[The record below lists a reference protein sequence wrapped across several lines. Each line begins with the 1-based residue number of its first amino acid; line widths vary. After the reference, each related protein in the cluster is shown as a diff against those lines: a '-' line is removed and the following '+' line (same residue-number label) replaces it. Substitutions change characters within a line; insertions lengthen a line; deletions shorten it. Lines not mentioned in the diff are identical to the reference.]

1 MQPET
6 KIQKIK
12 RYLRTRWKELT
23 FALLATIAAAVIGY
37 ALLFQHFFV
46 GSKQTDLKKAE
57 PTTKA
62 SPLTGEEVD
71 IPLADRAVTGVMV
84 ENSPDARPQSGVISA
99 GVVFEAVAEGGI
111 TRYLTLF
118 QEARPANLGPVR
130 SLRPYYLDWVMG
142 YDAAIG
148 HVGGSADALALV
160 GQRNAKDLDQF
171 KYGTEAYWRTGDR
184 VAPHNVYTNFDKLD
198 ALSARLGYTSSKFE
212 PYKRKKDSPV
222 IPATNTSLTFD
233 FSGALYTTN
242 WAYEPTAN
250 AYLRSVAGT
259 PDKDADSGVQLS
271 AKNVIYIPMPT
282 TYDGKYAVMQTIGSG
297 DAVLFRDGVAVPI
310 KWSKA
315 AYNTMLE
322 LKNADGTPAE
332 LNVGKTW
339 FQIVPAGRTVSY

>member
-12 RYLRTRWKELT
+12 RYLRTRWKELV
-23 FALLATIAAAVIGY
+23 FVLAATIAAAIIGY
-37 ALLFQHFFV
+37 ALIFQYFFV
-46 GSKQTDLKKAE
+46 GSNQNDLKQKE

-62 SPLTGEEVD
+62 SPLTGVKVD
-71 IPLADRAVTGVMV
+71 IPLADRAVTGVLV
-84 ENSPDARPQSGVISA
+84 ENSPDARPQSGVIDA

-148 HVGGSADALALV
+148 HVGGSADAMGLI
-160 GQRNAKDLDQF
+160 GQRGAKDLDQF
-171 KYGTEAYWRTGDR
+171 KYGAEAYWRTGDR

-222 IPATNTSLTFD
+222 TPATNTSLTFD
-233 FSGALYTTN
+233 FSGPLYTTN
-242 WAYEPTAN
+242 WAYEPASNT
-250 AYLRSVAGT
+250 YLRSIAGA
-259 PDKDADSGVQLS
+259 PDKDAGSGQQLA
-271 AKNVIYIPMPT
+271 AKNVVYIPMPT
-282 TYDGKYAVMQTIGSG
+282 TYNGKYAVMQTLGNG
-297 DAVLFRDGVAVPI
+297 DAVLFRDGVAVPV
-310 KWSKA
+310 KWAKTN
-315 AYNTMLE
+315 YNTMIE

-332 LNVGKTW
+332 LNAGKTW
-339 FQIVPAGRTVSY
+339 FQIVPAGRPVSY